1 MNLHVQ
7 TRLTRCAL
15 DFDRARE
22 GRALALVVQGGSGPV
37 VLMWQDRH
45 ALYWKPRL
53 YLFAAAFFDCVVGL

>member
-22 GRALALVVQGGSGPV
+22 GRALALVVQGGSVPV
-37 VLMWQDRH
+37 VLMWQEQAC
-45 ALYWKPRL
+45 ALLETPPLPFRRRVL
-53 YLFAAAFFDCVVGL
+53 